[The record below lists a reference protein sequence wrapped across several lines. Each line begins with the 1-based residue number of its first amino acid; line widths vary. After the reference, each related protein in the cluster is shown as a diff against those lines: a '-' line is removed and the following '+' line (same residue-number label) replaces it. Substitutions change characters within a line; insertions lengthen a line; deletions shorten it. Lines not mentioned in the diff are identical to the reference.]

1 MKFENDKSIL
11 QQKMSASYVG
21 ISRRQAMIKAL
32 NISKGD
38 KILDIGCGG
47 GHLIEDIAKSVGQE
61 GKAIGIDPS
70 SSQINS
76 AEELCS
82 ELDNTLFYCCLANKI
97 DLEDDSI
104 DAVTSIQ
111 TFEYIKDIDSAL
123 LEAKRLLKPKSKFFN
138 ISTLWDYYRF
148 HGPEKKL
155 NDLMHDVFKEHC
167 AHQMVPTFLNGK
179 LKNLGFKGIKTSEL
193 AYIFTKRDENSFA
206 KYAETLIATFALN
219 KGVEEEK
226 VKEWKRQ
233 LKEAEDKGTFCFT
246 SIPVLTEAYLE
257 K

>member
-1 MKFENDKSIL
+1 MKFENDNSIL
-11 QQKMSASYVG
+11 QRKMSSSYVG
-21 ISRRQAMIKAL
+21 ISRRQAMLKAL
-32 NISKGD
+32 NINIGD
-38 KILDIGCGG
+38 IVLDVGCGG
-47 GHLIEDIAKSVGQE
+47 GQLIEDIAKSVGRE

-70 SSQINS
+70 NSQISS
-76 AEELCS
+76 AKDLCS
-82 ELDNTLFYCCLANKI
+82 GLENTLFICCLADNI
-97 DLEDDSI
+97 DLESDSI
-104 DAVTSIQ
+104 DAVASIQ
-111 TFEYIKDIDSAL
+111 TFEYINDIDEAL
-123 LEAKRLLKPKSKFFN
+123 IEIKRLLKQQAKFLN

-155 NDLMHDVFKEHC
+155 NDLMHDVFREHC

-179 LKNLGFKGIKTSEL
+179 LKGLGFKNVKTTEL
-193 AYIFTKRDENSFA
+193 AYVFTKRDENSFA